1 MTLAA
6 EAAAEEDWR
15 RSVRRDGYARF
26 PNLCPAPLVRAAR
39 AAIDQDLATNFDP
52 KRQVEYDHQSYCP
65 ALQRAPVLMALLTES
80 GIAVKLDEAIGFDRL
95 RLAYN
100 VAQIALRR
108 AGNAPRPSPPE
119 PHIDGLP
126 TPLNGVPTDVLVSN
140 FTVLVGV
147 FLSPVRSE
155 FAGNFTVW
163 PGSHHCLE
171 RHFREHGLETLR
183 NGMPDIPLGS
193 PLQLMAEPGD
203 VVLCHYQLA
212 HAVAVNLSPVDRY
225 AIYFRLW
232 FKDIDQKRWELMT
245 DLWQGWRI

>member
-1 MTLAA
+1 MAIWTAESPMTLAA

-126 TPLNGVPTDVLVSN
+126 TPLNGVPADVLVSN

-147 FLSPVRSE
+147 FLSPVRANSL
-155 FAGNFTVW
+155 AT
-163 PGSHHCLE
+163 
-171 RHFREHGLETLR
+171 
-183 NGMPDIPLGS
+183 S
-193 PLQLMAEPGD
+193 PSGR
-203 VVLCHYQLA
+203 
-212 HAVAVNLSPVDRY
+212 DRIT
-225 AIYFRLW
+225 AWSGTSAR
-232 FKDIDQKRWELMT
+232 T
-245 DLWQGWRI
+245 GWRHCATACPTSHSARRYS